1 MMGSSVNNSMVSVL
15 AQRPAVTVVS
25 GMNFPLVLEM
35 SLATEPLSRAR
46 IDEIISQSKDGIQDV
61 AALLAQKAQEEE
73 EDDL

>member
-1 MMGSSVNNSMVSVL
+1 MVSVL
-15 AQRPAVTVVS
+15 AQRPSVTVIS

-35 SLATEPLSRAR
+35 SLATGPLSRER
-46 IDEIISQSKDGIQDV
+46 IDEIISQSKGGIQDV